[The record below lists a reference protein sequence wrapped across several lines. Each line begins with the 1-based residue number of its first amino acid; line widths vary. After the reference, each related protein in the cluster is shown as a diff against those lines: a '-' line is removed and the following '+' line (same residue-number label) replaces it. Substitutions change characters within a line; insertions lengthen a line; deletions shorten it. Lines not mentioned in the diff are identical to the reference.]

1 MYANCRYLLFFK
13 DKQAGIGVFFRVTSH
28 CEHFNSSD
36 KLPPFAVYAYSNRP
50 NMPLSII
57 DVPSFIDPNSP
68 RFMDQVKLTIR
79 KRGLAYKTEKNYC
92 LWIRRFINFHK
103 VEGPTGIQPH
113 LVESFLSS
121 LAYERQVSINTQRT
135 ALNALA
141 FLFRDHLH
149 MELGNLSFNYANH
162 SRKLPVV
169 LSNAEA
175 NI

>member
-1 MYANCRYLLFFK
+1 MDIKAMYANCRYLLFFK

-36 KLPPFAVYAYSNRP
+36 KL
-50 NMPLSII
+50 
-57 DVPSFIDPNSP
+57 
-68 RFMDQVKLTIR
+68 TIR
-79 KRGLAYKTEKNYC
+79 RRGLAYKTEKTYC

-113 LVESFLSS
+113 LVESFLFS

-162 SRKLPVV
+162 SRKLLVV